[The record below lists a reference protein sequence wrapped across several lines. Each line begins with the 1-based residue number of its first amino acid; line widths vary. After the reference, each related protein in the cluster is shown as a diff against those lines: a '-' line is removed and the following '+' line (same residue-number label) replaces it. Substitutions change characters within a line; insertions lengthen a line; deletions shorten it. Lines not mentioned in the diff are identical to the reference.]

1 MKSQK
6 LILAV
11 LFILFTSISNA
22 NAQEELLEL
31 DSLENHESK
40 YIINSIAVFL
50 EQINSFKNFTKAFSS
65 LSDNEKQK
73 LSYEAPFRLDN
84 ESFDK
89 SILRL
94 KTDPL
99 YIENII
105 KNKKF
110 KYIIQNPVFGSID
123 LHNSNFEIIAKPKRY
138 YNNGVKT
145 LALPKSDDLEIG
157 HFDNDMPINVL
168 MDSIDIE
175 VKAEKTVSFTTITLS
190 KEKPMVIYNKDTF
203 WYKNYKNKSVGY
215 EYTTY
220 NSPSIIENEGI
231 YNGKI
236 IHSKGSSSGYG
247 NPEDLDSLMNK
258 MSYAFEQLL
267 TKMRQDS
274 NLDKKLF
281 IEKYKNS
288 IENSVKEL
296 KSNNGYKYKKMD
308 FLVAPQS
315 IKLYIANKIDSVQF
329 ERRLYSSQKSDFI
342 TSNEENDSKYRI
354 YNKLGET
361 IFEDT
366 LAYYPINDFY
376 FKTDNF
382 YYFFDMKTKS
392 MKKLEAYE
400 VNILSAS
407 KVSVRFDDV
416 DEYYIYGEMGR
427 KITDTVFN
435 RVQSNLKS
443 VIATSNNNSWLF
455 MDNNPPKIFLNAQL
469 TEYEHGFCRI
479 IQDEKYGILNDKGE
493 FVVPI
498 KYDYIESFSEFSDLM
513 ENDTLFCV
521 KLNNNYGAI
530 DKAGNI
536 KIPMIYERLQPFSYG
551 ITIANKD
558 DKVGLINYKNEIIV
572 PFLSSSYAQSSNFG
586 KRSYSLNGKEYNHLG
601 KQENTSSK
609 SR

>member
-1 MKSQK
+1 VKSQK

-31 DSLENHESK
+31 DSLENHEPK

-110 KYIIQNPVFGSID
+110 KYIIQNPVLGSID
-123 LHNSNFEIIAKPKRY
+123 LHSSNFEIIAKPKRY

-342 TSNEENDSKYRI
+342 TSNEENDSKFRI

-521 KLNNNYGAI
+521 KLNNKYGAI